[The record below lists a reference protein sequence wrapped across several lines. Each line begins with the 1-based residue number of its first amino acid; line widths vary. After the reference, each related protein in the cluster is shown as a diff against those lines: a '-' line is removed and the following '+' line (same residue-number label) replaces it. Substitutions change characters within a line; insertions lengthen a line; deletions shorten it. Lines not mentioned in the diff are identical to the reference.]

1 MNLSTTTAASQVGDQ
16 RMSHCTTQLMHHPLK
31 LKSWRPLQKHR
42 QLMHHPLKHHQ
53 LLHHQLG
60 NWIGL
65 TQHGAKAV
73 IWVSTA

>member
-16 RMSHCTTQLMHHPLK
+16 RMSHCTTQLMQHPLK

-42 QLMHHPLKHHQ
+42 QLMHHPLKHRQ
-53 LLHHQLG
+53 LMH
-60 NWIGL
+60 GL

-73 IWVSTA
+73 IWVSTT